1 MEHKFIIEK
10 FEDFLFSEYQ
20 KINEAGGNKTG
31 FVAIFGSTDA
41 ENLGAVVAPKIG
53 IKPDTIYS
61 ITINGEK
68 DLLTLGKNTSYKGFA
83 NIKEAGKSKPQED
96 YISVKSGS
104 STGEIKSGV
113 KAKGNFIVDF
123 DKSSSIE
130 IQASN
135 NGLLALLRACK
146 SMNDASDKKDTFST
160 GGSWTGKLLISM
172 GNPQAEDTSRN
183 SAFLA
188 VSPNVNGGNG
198 IRNTEFDGAV
208 NRGNLKGSISK
219 YISESNSFEN
229 FEFLFEAE
237 TPAKAPKA
245 ESIKV
250 IGDSIADAIRAAY
263 YYNSTGKLF
272 VNNFGPYKGFRDAA
286 IKYKETIGKEDW
298 EKGSKIGKSSY
309 ILAVLLQEIF
319 NRIGYSY
326 PMDWKFQNLVPK
338 CKEFLTSFGGKE
350 LSSANRETLSGM
362 LAFYQ
367 PTKYK
372 IPTFD
377 PVLPD
382 FWNALTNA
390 VVSRVS
396 ITIRNNVRNPDL
408 REEEKEKVEIEGKE
422 KSGVNKNVS
431 GGV

>member
-20 KINEAGGNKTG
+20 KINEAEGNKTG

-83 NIKEAGKSKPQED
+83 NIKETGKSKPQED

-123 DKSSSIE
+123 DKSSPIE

-146 SMNDASDKKDTFST
+146 SMNDASDKKDTFSI

-172 GNPQAEDTSRN
+172 GNPQAKDTSRN

-188 VSPNVNGGNG
+188 VSPNVNGPNG
-198 IRNTEFDGAV
+198 VRNTGFDEV
-208 NRGNLKGSISK
+208 INKGNVKGSISK

-229 FEFLFEAE
+229 FEFLFEEE
-237 TPAKAPKA
+237 TPAKEAKA

-263 YYNSTGKLF
+263 YYNSTGQYPTNK
-272 VNNFGPYKGFRDAA
+272 FGPYKGFRDAA

-298 EKGSKIGKSSY
+298 KKGSKIGKSSY
-309 ILAVLLQEIF
+309 ILAVLLQDIF

-326 PMDWKFQNLVPK
+326 PMDWKSQDLVPK
-338 CKEFLTSFGGKE
+338 CKEILTSFGGKE
-350 LSSANRETLSGM
+350 LSTANRETLSGM

-396 ITIRNNVRNPDL
+396 ITIRNNVKTPDKPQ
-408 REEEKEKVEIEGKE
+408 EEKGEVEIEGKE

>member
-229 FEFLFEAE
+229 FEFLFEVE
-237 TPAKAPKA
+237 TPVKAPKA

-309 ILAVLLQEIF
+309 ILAVLLQDIF

-350 LSSANRETLSGM
+350 LSSANREALSGM

-408 REEEKEKVEIEGKE
+408 REEEKEKVEIVGKE